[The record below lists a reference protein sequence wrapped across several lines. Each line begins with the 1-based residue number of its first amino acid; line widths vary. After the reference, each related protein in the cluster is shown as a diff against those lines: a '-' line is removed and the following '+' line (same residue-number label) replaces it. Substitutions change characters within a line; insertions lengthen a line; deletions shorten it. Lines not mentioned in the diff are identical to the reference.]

1 MMHTIMR
8 VKVKDYDKWKI
19 VFDGNS
25 ATRKTAE
32 AKGGR
37 LFHNVD
43 DSSEVIIYLRWET
56 MENARK
62 FFNSEELKKRMQESG
77 VIDKPDI
84 FYLEEVE
91 SL

>member
-1 MMHTIMR
+1 MHTIMR
-8 VKVKDYDKWKI
+8 VKVKDYDKWKT

-25 ATRKTAE
+25 ATRKTAGE
-32 AKGGR
+32 KGGR

-43 DSSEVIIYLRWET
+43 DSSEVLIYLRWET

-77 VIDKPDI
+77 VIDTPDI
-84 FYLEEVE
+84 YFLEEVE